1 MTLGMNIQDDVA
13 VRYDCA
19 TFNLGGLKDQNGQLH
34 TQFIPNSYLTYFAVL
49 QMSAPLRPLLQ
60 LPSLDVHHCSP
71 DALKYFLSYSGVY
84 AYDRHRRIYRFDI
97 HPRPRLRRILTG
109 PMDTQITPSHMN
121 FKLDMENYL
130 INTSLEL
137 YTVHEQGRLKH
148 ITHDSPEL
156 AFGAVLELGYLEQRS
171 SDSLGVNSIRPTS
184 AYHGAIEAEAQMPQ
198 ISILPNTGNPPTI
211 EEIDDYIN
219 TLKLIRKSRAVHT
232 GLPSQVI
239 VCPLPRCG
247 TVLARPC
254 ALKNHLYF
262 HFRIKPHECA
272 ACSIR
277 FPTKANLTRH
287 IAISCRSHRQR

>member
-1 MTLGMNIQDDVA
+1 
-13 VRYDCA
+13 
-19 TFNLGGLKDQNGQLH
+19 
-34 TQFIPNSYLTYFAVL
+34 
-49 QMSAPLRPLLQ
+49 
-60 LPSLDVHHCSP
+60 
-71 DALKYFLSYSGVY
+71 
-84 AYDRHRRIYRFDI
+84 
-97 HPRPRLRRILTG
+97 
-109 PMDTQITPSHMN
+109 MDTQITPSHIN
-121 FKLDMENYL
+121 FKLDMENYS

-137 YTVHEQGRLKH
+137 YTVHEQGSLKH

-156 AFGAVLELGYLEQRS
+156 AFGAVLELGYLGRSDIIHGIGTYVPDGENSLLEQRS

-254 ALKNHLYF
+254 ALKVRRLLKIELSLCLIGCRLLVQNHLYF
-262 HFRIKPHECA
+262 HFRIKRKL
-272 ACSIR
+272 S
-277 FPTKANLTRH
+277 T
-287 IAISCRSHRQR
+287 